1 MQERVNAIKII
12 TLWLM
17 TYNLKVHK
25 RLDFVTFDQ
34 YFTTTFQKLLVLV
47 IHICQI
53 LGIQKYCKRE
63 MLKYIQ
69 DVQKYCIYN
78 LFNHLKLV
86 MFHGEHSIKI
96 IFDIN
101 FAEIVVNLWCI
112 FSSQAAEFNCASH
125 TEWIQDKLLEILLS
139 RFPVELPD
147 IVILWILLSHA
158 KYMP

>member
-1 MQERVNAIKII
+1 MFASVS
-12 TLWLM
+12 
-17 TYNLKVHK
+17 
-25 RLDFVTFDQ
+25 F
-34 YFTTTFQKLLVLV
+34 
-47 IHICQI
+47 HICQI

-101 FAEIVVNLWCI
+101 FAEIVENL
-112 FSSQAAEFNCASH
+112 
-125 TEWIQDKLLEILLS
+125 
-139 RFPVELPD
+139 
-147 IVILWILLSHA
+147 
-158 KYMP
+158 